1 MKKICIL
8 QFLFYTLFSFGQET
22 KLYLGQKI
30 KQNQLFPTVSSGILV
45 NSSQFLPKK
54 DTILNNI
61 RYTYAT
67 TEEDIVVFV
76 LVKDKNFEINGE
88 KWIGKRVKQIK
99 ELYPVKKMPG
109 WGFFIKIDEFWL
121 GLLNTNVQNKTA
133 TYTDEDQVIAVFQS
147 QRAMD
152 YFK

>member
-1 MKKICIL
+1 MKNICVL
-8 QFLFYTLFSFGQET
+8 QFLFCTLFSFGQET

-30 KQNQLFPTVSSGILV
+30 EQNQLSSSVFPGILV

-61 RYTYAT
+61 HYTYAT
-67 TEEDIVVFV
+67 TEEGIVVYV
-76 LVKDKNFEINGE
+76 LVEDKNFEVNGE
-88 KWIGKRVKQIK
+88 KWIGKKVKQIK
-99 ELYPVKKMPG
+99 ELYPVKRMPG

-121 GLLNTNVQNKTA
+121 GLLDTNVQNR
-133 TYTDEDQVIAVFQS
+133 TYADEDQIIAVFQS